1 MEGAAPLFFRVHQ
14 NDQAVKTAMAKKRV
28 YELAKELGMTN
39 TELVDWLKAHGYDEV
54 KSHSSSLEDGQAQ
67 AVADKVMA
75 DRRPKTPAPAPT
87 TPGFVVRRR
96 PVVAPA
102 PPAPV
107 AAAPAAEAAAPASEP
122 ALEPEASLP
131 AAAAPSAAPA
141 ATPAPVAP
149 ASEPGEA
156 PPAIAA
162 SAAPPAAPAAPTPA
176 VAAAASAAQPPGG
189 AAAAAPARPTTTL
202 RPTAT
207 QAVVISRPLIPVRRV
222 TPPSHAHKEIPLA
235 PGRKVIGEV
244 KEFKVVSDAL
254 GRGREFIDVSKD
266 KAGGKKRGGGRV
278 SEKQSLS
285 KHDIMELA
293 RERAMIPIR
302 GKKRKPTKKGK
313 KTEITTPRA
322 SKRVVKVDETIQVGE
337 LAKAMGIKASELI
350 RKLMQNGVMATVTHP
365 LDAETAQLLATEHG
379 YEVSQ
384 TGFEIDDFIDDTED
398 AAETL
403 QPRSPVVTIMGH
415 VDHGK
420 TSLLD
425 AIRKTDVASG
435 EAGGITQHIGAY
447 RVETPKGPVTF
458 LDTPGHEAFT
468 AMRARGAQATDLVV
482 LVVAADDG
490 VMPQTI
496 EAINHAKAA
505 EVPILVAINKIDK
518 PGADLQRVKNAL
530 MGHGLVDEA
539 LGGETIMVPVSAK
552 TGQGLDQL
560 LEMIALQSEVLE
572 LSANPEKPSTG
583 VVIEAKIEKGR
594 GPVATVLVQEGTL
607 RAGDAL
613 VTGTHYG
620 KIRAMVDD
628 HGKKIDAAPPGFPV
642 EVLGLSGVPVAG
654 DAFNV
659 VADEKSAKE
668 IADHRALKQRQ
679 IDLSKSA
686 KATLEDLFQHVAKG
700 EAKELKLVIKA
711 DVQGSVEAVADALKK
726 LATRK
731 VAVNVIHQG
740 VGGISES
747 DVMLAT
753 ASGAVIIGFNVKPES
768 KSAEVASQ
776 EGVEIKLYSIIYEA
790 VDDVRKAMEGLLEP
804 LRREKVLGR
813 AEVRNL
819 FTVPKMGTVAGVA
832 VTDGK
837 ISRTAL
843 VRLIRDNV
851 PVFTG
856 KVGSLRRFKDDVR
869 EVAQGFECGLGI
881 ENFHDIKPGDV
892 IEAFEIEETRPSL
905 Q

>member
-1 MEGAAPLFFRVHQ
+1 
-14 NDQAVKTAMAKKRV
+14 MAKKRV

-39 TELVDWLKAHGYDEV
+39 TELVDWLKANGYEEV
-54 KSHSSSLEDGQAQ
+54 KSHSSSLEDEQAQ
-67 AVADKVMA
+67 AVTEKVQGG
-75 DRRPKTPAPAPT
+75 RRPKAPAPLPT

-96 PVVAPA
+96 PVG
-102 PPAPV
+102 APV
-107 AAAPAAEAAAPASEP
+107 AAAPPPAPISEVSAEPVAP
-122 ALEPEASLP
+122 EPEASP
-131 AAAAPSAAPA
+131 PAPPPSATAAAEGES
-141 ATPAPVAP
+141 VAP
-149 ASEPGEA
+149 
-156 PPAIAA
+156 PPAVSA
-162 SAAPPAAPAAPTPA
+162 SSPAAPAAQAPA
-176 VAAAASAAQPPGG
+176 VPPALAASASP
-189 AAAAAPARPTTTL
+189 AAAPVEPPKPQK
-202 RPTAT
+202 PTAT
-207 QAVVISRPLIPVRRV
+207 QAVVISRPLIPIRRV
-222 TPPSHAHKEIPLA
+222 TPPSHAHRQIPLA

-266 KAGGKKRGGGRV
+266 KAGGKKRGTGRI

-350 RKLMQNGVMATVTHP
+350 RKLMSNGVMATITHP
-365 LDAETAQLLATEHG
+365 LDFETAQLLAADHQF
-379 YEVSQ
+379 EVQQ
-384 TGFEIDDFIDDTED
+384 TGFEIEDFISDEEDTE
-398 AAETL
+398 EEL
-403 QPRSPVVTIMGH
+403 VLRPPVVTIMGH

-425 AIRKTDVASG
+425 AIRKTDVAGG

-447 RVETPKGPVTF
+447 RVLTAKGPITF

-468 AMRARGAQATDLVV
+468 AMRARGAKATDLVV

-505 EVPILVAINKIDK
+505 EVPILVAMNKIDK
-518 PGADLQRVKNAL
+518 PGADPQKVKNAL
-530 MGHGLVDEA
+530 MTHGLVDEA
-539 LGGETIMVPVSAK
+539 LGGETIVVPVSAK
-552 TGQGLDQL
+552 TGQGLEQL
-560 LEMIALQSEVLE
+560 LEMIALQAEVLE
-572 LSANPEKPSTG
+572 LSANPTKPATG

-613 VTGTHYG
+613 VTGSHFG
-620 KIRAMVDD
+620 RIRAMVDE
-628 HGKKIDAAPPGFPV
+628 HGKKLDAAPPGYPV

-654 DAFNV
+654 EAFNV

-668 IADHRALKQRQ
+668 IADHRSMKQRQ
-679 IDLSKSA
+679 LDLSKSA
-686 KATLEDLFQHVAKG
+686 KSTLEDLFLKVQKG
-700 EAKELKLVIKA
+700 EAKELKLVIKG

-731 VAVNVIHQG
+731 VTVNVIHQA

-753 ASGAVIIGFNVKPES
+753 ASGAVIVGFNVKPEA
-768 KSAEVASQ
+768 KSAEIASQ

-790 VDDVRKAMEGLLEP
+790 VDDVLKAMEGLLEP
-804 LRREKVLGR
+804 LRREKVVGR

-819 FTVPKMGTVAGVA
+819 FNVPKMGTVAGIA
-832 VTDGK
+832 VVDGK
-837 ISRTAL
+837 ISRSSQ

-856 KVGSLRRFKDDVR
+856 KIGSLRRFKDDVR
-869 EVAQGFECGLGI
+869 EVLQGFECGLGI
-881 ENFHDIKPGDV
+881 ENYHDIKPGDIV
-892 IEAFEIEETRPSL
+892 EAFEVEEIRPSL
-905 Q
+905 N